1 MPNWERNWLGGGVL
15 FVALLVIASIFY
27 GSQPELGA
35 SPAELVS
42 FFDGDRT
49 RILIATVIF
58 CFAFLELIWFGAAV
72 SGVLRDADLG
82 GWAGAAIASS
92 AALGALLF
100 LRMTIRAA
108 LAFSIVGAGTLAV
121 APALSD
127 FAFVLTVLMA
137 FPTAMFVMATAFGLW
152 RAEIISQRFFTVGV
166 AAVILTLLGGTTWAS
181 DGFWAPDGAYQ
192 LISQLV
198 AYAWIAVISGVLY
211 MRSPATATAPDRAA
225 VPSGP

>member
-15 FVALLVIASIFY
+15 FVVLLIIASVFY
-27 GSQPELGA
+27 GSQPGLGA

-72 SGVLRDADLG
+72 SSVLRDANLG

-152 RAEIISQRFFTVGV
+152 RAEIISQKFFTVGV
-166 AAVILTLLGGTTWAS
+166 TAVILTLLGGTTWAS

-198 AYAWIAVISGVLY
+198 AYVWIAVISGVLY

-225 VPSGP
+225 VPTP

>member
-72 SGVLRDADLG
+72 SSVLRDANLG

-198 AYAWIAVISGVLY
+198 AYSWIAVISGVLY

>member
-15 FVALLVIASIFY
+15 FVVLLVIASVFY
-27 GSQPELGA
+27 GSQPNLGA

-42 FFDGDRT
+42 FFHGDRT

-72 SGVLRDADLG
+72 SSVLRDAGLG

-100 LRMTIRAA
+100 LRMAIRAA

-137 FPTAMFVMATAFGLW
+137 FPTAMFVMASAFGLW

>member
-1 MPNWERNWLGGGVL
+1 MVDWERNWRGAGVL
-15 FVALLVIASIFY
+15 FVVLLVIASIVY
-27 GSQPELGA
+27 GSQPGLGA
-35 SPAELVS
+35 SPTELVS

-58 CFAFLELIWFGAAV
+58 CFAFLELLWFGAAL
-72 SGVLRDADLG
+72 SSVLRDADLG

-108 LAFSIVGAGTLAV
+108 LAFSLVGSVAV

-137 FPTAMFVMATAFGLW
+137 FPTAMFVMASAFGLW

-192 LISQLV
+192 LVSQLV

-211 MRSPATATAPDRAA
+211 MRSPSTATAPDRAA